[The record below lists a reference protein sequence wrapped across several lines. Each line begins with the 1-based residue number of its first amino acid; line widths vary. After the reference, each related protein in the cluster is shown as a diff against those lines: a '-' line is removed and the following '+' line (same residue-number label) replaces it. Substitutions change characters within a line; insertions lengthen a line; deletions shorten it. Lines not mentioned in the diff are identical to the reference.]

1 MKEPIQKIF
10 ILAIGVAIVSS
21 AGCQEQGLSSEKKSR
36 LIAAEN
42 VQLKKEIEQ
51 HDKEIEKLKKLH
63 DEEIERQEELLTR
76 CLQEK
81 ESWKQKAQQNIKEQV
96 DSVLAAVVDD
106 NAKLRE
112 EIKNLKA
119 QIEKLKTE
127 APELGAKGRQS
138 EEP

>member
-10 ILAIGVAIVSS
+10 ILVIGVAIASG
-21 AGCQEQGLSSEKKSR
+21 AGCQEQRLSSEKKSR

-42 VQLKKEIEQ
+42 IQLKKELEQ

-63 DEEIERQEELLTR
+63 DKETKQQEELLTK

-81 ESWKQKAQQNIKEQV
+81 ELWKQKAQQNIKEQV
-96 DSVLAAVVDD
+96 DSVLAAVVDE
-106 NAKLRE
+106 NTKLRE

-119 QIEKLKTE
+119 EIEKLKTE
-127 APELGAKGRQS
+127 APELGAKPRQS

>member
-10 ILAIGVAIVSS
+10 ILVIGVAIALG
-21 AGCQEQGLSSEKKSR
+21 AGCQEQGLPSGKKCR

-42 VQLKKEIEQ
+42 VQLKKELEQ
-51 HDKEIEKLKKLH
+51 CDKEIERLKKLH
-63 DEEIERQEELLTR
+63 DEEIKQQEDLLTK

-81 ESWKQKAQQNIKEQV
+81 ETWKQKAQQNIKEQV
-96 DSVLAAVVDD
+96 DSVLAAVVDE
-106 NAKLRE
+106 NTKLRE

-119 QIEKLKTE
+119 ELDELAKVKTK
-127 APELGAKGRQS
+127 PP